1 MHLPLMWAALIT
13 VSMFASTPV
22 LADANERATLLLEEK
37 PHHPLALNSVS
48 APQFLRDPA
57 TWTVSLDGA
66 RATAQ
71 FEILGRAKGSIGFL
85 AEKTLAS
92 PSRAMVIRFDLLD
105 PANDPIVNVFVPSVD
120 ALEYPT
126 GPRLKGVT
134 SRRDDK
140 KFDVHFDKAEAAA
153 NVKAIGVG
161 RTIDIAFR
169 LRSRRI
175 GRVSIDHDAAGVP
188 APARDETPTK
198 SICRTSARGGRTQA
212 MFGNAPSGA
221 VTATLRNGVAAG
233 ARKAKVCEVKRVL
246 FNDFLHDELLLS
258 ACDGAVERLAGSICT
273 YG

>member
-22 LADANERATLLLEEK
+22 FADANERATLLLEEK

-71 FEILGRAKGSIGFL
+71 FGILGRAKGSIGFL

-92 PSRAMVIRFDLLD
+92 PSRAMVIRLDLLD

-120 ALEYPT
+120 ASEYPT

-140 KFDVHFDKAEAAA
+140 TFDVHLDEAEAAA
-153 NVKAIGVG
+153 NSKPSASGV
-161 RTIDIAFR
+161 
-169 LRSRRI
+169 RSTSRFGSGADRSA
-175 GRVSIDHDAAGVP
+175 GCRSITTPQALQPQRAT
-188 APARDETPTK
+188 RTPTK
-198 SICRTSARGGRTQA
+198 SICRTSAPRRTQRR
-212 MFGNAPSGA
+212 PCSE
-221 VTATLRNGVAAG
+221 TRH
-233 ARKAKVCEVKRVL
+233 REP
-246 FNDFLHDELLLS
+246 
-258 ACDGAVERLAGSICT
+258 
-273 YG
+273 

>member
-1 MHLPLMWAALIT
+1 MHLPLIWAALIT

-22 LADANERATLLLEEK
+22 LADANEQATLLLEEK

-48 APQFLRDPA
+48 APQFFDPA

-92 PSRAMVIRFDLLD
+92 PSRAMVIRLDLLD

-140 KFDVHFDKAEAAA
+140 TFDVHLDEAEAAA

-161 RTIDIAFR
+161 RTIDVAFR

-175 GRVSIDHDAAGVP
+175 GRMSIDHDAAGAP
-188 APARDETPTK
+188 APARDEDAYEINLSDERP
-198 SICRTSARGGRTQA
+198 RRTQRRPCSETRHREPRPQPCA
-212 MFGNAPSGA
+212 
-221 VTATLRNGVAAG
+221 TASQRARAKLR
-233 ARKAKVCEVKRVL
+233 CVKL
-246 FNDFLHDELLLS
+246 NESCSTTFYTMNCS
-258 ACDGAVERLAGSICT
+258 
-273 YG
+273 